1 MKMKLQWYDI
11 YTSFDNGEEEQERA
25 ELSVGA
31 KLVDSELNSV
41 LFVCGK
47 VSSDTANNLVPIK
60 QSSSH
65 LKKKKN
71 INLIIQKYLILF
83 FSFS

>member
-65 LKKKKN
+65 LKKKKT
-71 INLIIQKYLILF
+71 
-83 FSFS
+83 